1 MSKLTEKKERNFAK
15 STVKT
20 NQQTKMYHKYYRQNK
35 KNKTKHINFSV
46 NINMY
51 WLPLSQYKWSSNC
64 IKNKTQDWKQ
74 RDEQRQKVNKRK
86 ASVDSNMRKWEFKVK
101 KITEQRVVID
111 NDKRHN
117 PLRIK
122 TVINLYAP
130 NQNPYI

>member
-51 WLPLSQYKWSSNC
+51 
-64 IKNKTQDWKQ
+64 
-74 RDEQRQKVNKRK
+74 
-86 ASVDSNMRKWEFKVK
+86 
-101 KITEQRVVID
+101 
-111 NDKRHN
+111 
-117 PLRIK
+117 
-122 TVINLYAP
+122 
-130 NQNPYI
+130 